1 MKKESSHHEM
11 KDCGRLPATAT
22 QIASVTYGAVQLLS
36 LHGHTALLDARH
48 HSSNSTNGVVS
59 RVEQLRVEV
68 AVSLLRR
75 TVVVLEAHTRWV
87 ISLEQMG

>member
-11 KDCGRLPATAT
+11 KDCGRLAATAT

-59 RVEQLRVEV
+59 RVERY
-68 AVSLLRR
+68 AARR
-75 TVVVLEAHTRWV
+75 SGRQSVEAHGGSFGGTHT
-87 ISLEQMG
+87 MGY